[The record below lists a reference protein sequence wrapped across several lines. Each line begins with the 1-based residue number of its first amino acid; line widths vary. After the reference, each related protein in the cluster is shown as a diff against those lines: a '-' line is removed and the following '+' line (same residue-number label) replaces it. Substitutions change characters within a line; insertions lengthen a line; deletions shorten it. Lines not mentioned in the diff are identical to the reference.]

1 MYVHEDC
8 LKRWLETSQS
18 NKCEVCG
25 FIFRFKSIWK
35 LDTPDSLPV
44 SEIMQGLYKSLTT
57 ALCIAFHRSLVIFM
71 WGIMLPLATA
81 ILYETAFPENE
92 SDTGVITRMSK
103 MFKLF
108 NLTYQILRF
117 NVNPADW
124 YTGIGVVVFN
134 CVTVIGMLYLREQ
147 LLQVIERTRNEQR
160 DRIRNQVERDNIGL
174 NDAIQRAMQTVD
186 QLRDADRNID
196 FARQLTENL
205 DEIENSDGELGH
217 GVLLPNGLEH
227 VEELENGVFNPQNR
241 DAFSFTDDDS
251 EIGENQNVGSVEV
264 DNRPYPR
271 VDNVRITRNL
281 GSGDNVHVDD
291 VSGTDET
298 AENNDDDDPLYE
310 GEFTPNSG
318 SSFEYSDVS
327 YNESD
332 DSEEWSSYTEEE
344 DDAATAAAQPLRHNQ
359 IGNGDFTD
367 NATPNN
373 ENNEN
378 LENEENLIQ
387 NHQNLRYRGA
397 ANIHNQEN
405 QQPAPQ
411 NAYADQNPAA
421 QNERGNLQNF
431 LDDFNEFDEDL
442 DNLENP
448 EINIENGEEND
459 NLGMINNLDITW
471 QGVIG
476 VDGSFQ
482 FFEHVFYALIING
495 VALYVFWVTPMVIG
509 KIVFGVIGEVIF
521 GVSKVPRILNPIKTA
536 VFIMIGY
543 TSIAAFLGVIG
554 KLRKVLYIRKRMKFV
569 YVISRFSNNV
579 YLWMKVALLM
589 FNELMVYPT
598 IIGVWINICTIDMVG
613 NTGEYRINTFEKN
626 PLSILFAHW
635 FAGMT
640 TVFQF
645 VSAVMAIRKVTRP
658 GLIWFVRNLDD
669 QDYSPLKDMLEST
682 SFIHIKRFCY
692 TCALLGWCIFV
703 CVWVPSTAVKSMGIV
718 DLPFSKA
725 RYVGSIEAAN
735 NSTILNGNSTVGAV
749 NLTVL
754 DGNSTILDN
763 ATVFDDLTVPDNS
776 TVLNNLTVSGVA
788 EPTSGSEAN
797 FSETYLNP
805 ISILNDIPKHFIL
818 LQILVPMLNM
828 DGQRLAT
835 KFLSKFINLWCLLVG
850 QLLGLRTYLMGM
862 SEENEDETG
871 PVYQPKMVT
880 RNLDN
885 MPGGARQFVMGK
897 YKRKSFFQFRI
908 FGFLSALVFTLSFI
922 SGVLLFVPILTG
934 RKAIYQIHKIYVA
947 ASNEPR
953 LDGPVEQILQNS
965 TFLSENVTN
974 SSQSKILA
982 KYGQTE
988 VVNAWILGAFLLWV
1002 PINLFYIL
1010 YKSLLKTLPILKN
1023 LQTKDYISKI
1033 KNWSKYSV
1041 KLFAFLTL
1049 VAVIMPIILGVF
1061 TTTVVISPLKVDKN
1075 EDSIIYLTNDWIFGF
1090 LLQKIFVG
1098 MCLVAPAE
1106 WGWRE
1111 IVGGLHRNGEGVD
1124 LKYTVRL
1131 CLRAVN
1137 LMAVTWAAPYLL
1149 AYGIL
1154 PLAFSGDFLVNIQ
1167 HAIYPSILAMIGGV
1181 LIAKWNFSCFQALC
1195 DGIKQ
1200 KRYLL
1205 GNQLINNEDTR

>member
-1 MYVHEDC
+1 
-8 LKRWLETSQS
+8 
-18 NKCEVCG
+18 
-25 FIFRFKSIWK
+25 
-35 LDTPDSLPV
+35 
-44 SEIMQGLYKSLTT
+44 
-57 ALCIAFHRSLVIFM
+57 M

-92 SDTGVITRMSK
+92 NDTGVITRMSK

-117 NVNPADW
+117 NVNPVDW
-124 YTGIGVVVFN
+124 YTGLGVVVFN

-160 DRIRNQVERDNIGL
+160 DRIRNQVERDNRDL
-174 NDAIQRAMQTVD
+174 NTAIQRALRTVD
-186 QLRDADRNID
+186 QVRDAERNID
-196 FARQLTENL
+196 FARQLTEDL
-205 DEIENSDGELGH
+205 AEISDGELENR
-217 GVLLPNGLEH
+217 VLLPAGLEH
-227 VEELENGVFNPQNR
+227 ADLEHAGALNPQNR

-251 EIGENQNVGSVEV
+251 EVGETGGGLVE
-264 DNRPYPR
+264 DNDRPYPEF
-271 VDNVRITRNL
+271 DNVRIMRNL
-281 GSGDNVHVDD
+281 GSGDVGNVEDL
-291 VSGTDET
+291 SGTDET
-298 AENNDDDDPLYE
+298 EENDPLYE

-318 SSFEYSDVS
+318 SASSYDDSDAS
-327 YNESD
+327 YNEFD
-332 DSEEWSSYTEEE
+332 DSEEWSSYTGEEE
-344 DDAATAAAQPLRHNQ
+344 DDAAAAQPLRNNQ
-359 IGNGDFTD
+359 IGNGDFID
-367 NATPNN
+367 IATPN
-373 ENNEN
+373 
-378 LENEENLIQ
+378 LENDENLIE
-387 NHQNLRYRGA
+387 NHQNLRFRGA
-397 ANIHNQEN
+397 LPHIQNPAFQNPEN
-405 QQPAPQ
+405 QPGPE
-411 NAYADQNPAA
+411 NAYADQNPP
-421 QNERGNLQNF
+421 QNQRGNLQNF
-431 LDDFNEFDEDL
+431 LDDFDEFDEDIDNN
-442 DNLENP
+442 DNLEHPDQNLD
-448 EINIENGEEND
+448 NGEEND

-509 KIVFGVIGEVIF
+509 KIVFEVFGGIF
-521 GVSKVPRILNPIKTA
+521 GVTKVPRILNPVKTA
-536 VFIMIGY
+536 LFIMIGY
-543 TSIAAFLGVIG
+543 TSIAACLGVIG
-554 KLRKVLYIRKRMKFV
+554 KLRKVLYIRKRMKFL

-626 PLSILFAHW
+626 PMSILFAHW

-703 CVWVPSTAVKSMGIV
+703 CIWVPSTAVKSMGIV

-725 RYVGSIEAAN
+725 RYVGESA
-735 NSTILNGNSTVGAV
+735 NSTELNGNSTVLTERLAGLKQ
-749 NLTVL
+749 NSTVL
-754 DGNSTILDN
+754 G
-763 ATVFDDLTVPDNS
+763 NS
-776 TVLNNLTVSGVA
+776 TVLNNSTVSGVNS
-788 EPTSGSEAN
+788 TSANFSNLTARVTEVIDSEAN

-850 QLLGLRTYLMGM
+850 QLLGLRSYLMGIT
-862 SEENEDETG
+862 EENEDETG
-871 PVYQPKMVT
+871 PVYQPKMVSRKT
-880 RNLDN
+880 DD
-885 MPGGARQFVMGK
+885 MPGGARQFLMGK
-897 YKRKSFFQFRI
+897 YKRKTFFQFRI
-908 FGFLSALVFTLSFI
+908 FGFLSALVFTLSFL

-953 LDGPVEQILQNS
+953 LDGPVEQVILNS
-965 TFLSENVTN
+965 TVSSENST
-974 SSQSKILA
+974 SASQSKILA

-1002 PINLFYIL
+1002 PINLIYIL
-1010 YKSLLKTLPILKN
+1010 YKSLLKALPILKN
-1023 LQTKDYISKI
+1023 LQTKDYILKI
-1033 KNWSKYSV
+1033 KTWSKYSV

-1061 TTTVVISPLKVDKN
+1061 TTTVVVSPLKNDKN
-1075 EDSIIYLTNDWIFGF
+1075 EDAIVYLTNDWIFGF

-1098 MCLVAPAE
+1098 ICLVAPAE

-1111 IVGGLHRNGEGVD
+1111 VVGGLHRNGDVD
-1124 LKYTVRL
+1124 LKYTLRL

-1137 LMAVTWAAPYLL
+1137 LMAVVWAAPYLL
-1149 AYGIL
+1149 AYGVL
-1154 PLAFSGDFLVNIQ
+1154 PLAFSGDLLVNIQ

-1181 LIAKWNFSCFQALC
+1181 FIAKWNFSCFQALC

>member
-1 MYVHEDC
+1 
-8 LKRWLETSQS
+8 
-18 NKCEVCG
+18 
-25 FIFRFKSIWK
+25 
-35 LDTPDSLPV
+35 
-44 SEIMQGLYKSLTT
+44 
-57 ALCIAFHRSLVIFM
+57 
-71 WGIMLPLATA
+71 MLPLATA

-92 SDTGVITRMSK
+92 NDTGVITRMSK

-117 NVNPADW
+117 NVNPVDW
-124 YTGIGVVVFN
+124 YTGLGVVVFN

-160 DRIRNQVERDNIGL
+160 DRIRNQVERDNRDL
-174 NDAIQRAMQTVD
+174 NTAIQRAMNTVG

-205 DEIENSDGELGH
+205 TEIENSDGELEN
-217 GVLLPNGLEH
+217 GVLLPTGLEH
-227 VEELENGVFNPQNR
+227 AEELENGVFNPQVLQNR

-251 EIGENQNVGSVEV
+251 EVGETVGGLLEV
-264 DNRPYPR
+264 DDRPYPR

-281 GSGDNVHVDD
+281 GSGDVNVDD

-298 AENNDDDDPLYE
+298 EENDPLYE

-318 SSFEYSDVS
+318 SSYEYSDAS

-332 DSEEWSSYTEEE
+332 DSEEWSSYTGEE
-344 DDAATAAAQPLRHNQ
+344 DDENDAAAQPLRNNQ
-359 IGNGDFTD
+359 IGNGDFID
-367 NATPNN
+367 NATPNL
-373 ENNEN
+373 EN
-378 LENEENLIQ
+378 LQNDENLIQ
-387 NHQNLRYRGA
+387 NHQNLRFRGA
-397 ANIHNQEN
+397 LPHIQNPEFQNPEN
-405 QQPAPQ
+405 QPEPP
-411 NAYADQNPAA
+411 NAYADQNQP
-421 QNERGNLQNF
+421 QNQRGNLQNF
-431 LDDFNEFDEDL
+431 IDDFDEFDEDL
-442 DNLENP
+442 DNIDNLENP
-448 EINIENGEEND
+448 DMNLENGEEND

-509 KIVFGVIGEVIF
+509 KIVFEVFGGIF
-521 GVSKVPRILNPIKTA
+521 GVSKVPRILNPVKTA
-536 VFIMIGY
+536 LFIMIGY
-543 TSIAAFLGVIG
+543 TSIAACLGVIG
-554 KLRKVLYIRKRMKFV
+554 KLRKVLYIRKRMKFL

-626 PLSILFAHW
+626 PMSILFAHW

-703 CVWVPSTAVKSMGIV
+703 CIWVPSTAVKSMGIV

-725 RYVGSIEAAN
+725 RYVGEAAN
-735 NSTILNGNSTVGAV
+735 STVLEGNLTVSADSLMSLNG

-754 DGNSTILDN
+754 NNS
-763 ATVFDDLTVPDNS
+763 
-776 TVLNNLTVSGVA
+776 TVSGVNSTSSNANLSNLTARIA
-788 EPTSGSEAN
+788 EVLDSEAN

-850 QLLGLRTYLMGM
+850 QLLGLRSYLMGM

-871 PVYQPKMVT
+871 PVYQPKMVS
-880 RNLDN
+880 RNIDN

-897 YKRKSFFQFRI
+897 YKRKRFFQIRI

-953 LDGPVEQILQNS
+953 LDGPVEQVIQNS
-965 TFLSENVTN
+965 TFLSENATN
-974 SSQSKILA
+974 TNQSKILA

-1010 YKSLLKTLPILKN
+1010 YKSLIKALPILKN
-1023 LQTKDYISKI
+1023 LQTKDYILKM
-1033 KNWSKYSV
+1033 KTWSKYSV
-1041 KLFAFLTL
+1041 KLLAFLTL

-1061 TTTVVISPLKVDKN
+1061 TTTVVVSPLKVDKN
-1075 EDSIIYLTNDWIFGF
+1075 EDSIVYLTNDWIFGF
-1090 LLQKIFVG
+1090 LLQKILVG
-1098 MCLVAPAE
+1098 ICLVAPAE

-1111 IVGGLHRNGEGVD
+1111 VVGGLHRNGDVD
-1124 LKYTVRL
+1124 LKYTFRL